1 MEGARARGAQ
11 PRLGRAPSA
20 GGAGRGAGARQVRGA
35 RGREVGPS
43 RGSGLQPPPWSGRPQ
58 QLPRSGVGAVRIS
71 RPPPEPCTWCTAES
85 PPAGV
90 RPPPRPGQGPFLLSG
105 QRLVPVLGLLPPR
118 TSGRNPKA
126 DWKDAGGRQGMR
138 GAGGA
143 GEGRG
148 PLCFQ
153 PGRRVFSRPLN
164 PARPP
169 SGLFTG
175 RQRPRKGQRYAPGMP
190 RQVRGARVSAPQPSA
205 SRWRSQSSQL
215 PAWCLS
221 TRLPPHWDGWTEEGR
236 EVGGRSAPSL

>member
-90 RPPPRPGQGPFLLSG
+90 RPLRGP
-105 QRLVPVLGLLPPR
+105 
-118 TSGRNPKA
+118 
-126 DWKDAGGRQGMR
+126 
-138 GAGGA
+138 
-143 GEGRG
+143 GRG
-148 PLCFQ
+148 L
-153 PGRRVFSRPLN
+153 FSSR
-164 PARPP
+164 AR
-169 SGLFTG
+169 G
-175 RQRPRKGQRYAPGMP
+175 
-190 RQVRGARVSAPQPSA
+190 
-205 SRWRSQSSQL
+205 WSQSSGSSRRAHLEGIRRRTGRTQAGDRECGGQVELGRGVDPCAFSRVAESFHVRSTQL
-215 PAWCLS
+215 DHPPASLQADRGPERGRA
-221 TRLPPHWDGWTEEGR
+221 TLPGCADR
-236 EVGGRSAPSL
+236 